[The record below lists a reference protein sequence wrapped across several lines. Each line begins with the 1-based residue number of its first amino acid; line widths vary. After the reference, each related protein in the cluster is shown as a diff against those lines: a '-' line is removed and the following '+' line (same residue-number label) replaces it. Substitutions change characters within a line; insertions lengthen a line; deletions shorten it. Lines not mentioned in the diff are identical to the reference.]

1 MEAKAEKLIDDLI
14 GGWHEWDICRD
25 YYLTVLP
32 KQIVHFDELAQL
44 NDRERKIVEELHT
57 ILSPSDW
64 QRLPEL
70 IRERKEKPNLESKP
84 FDYLAE
90 HNKRRRAKP
99 GHVPNPTLD
108 RNLSVLEKEELRK
121 RQFVQEWAK
130 HDLGYDLDPDQAASV
145 AAGDGDVQV
154 IARAGSGK
162 TRTLITR
169 ALFLQKH
176 CNVSPNE
183 LLLLAFNRKAAEDM
197 KRRLVKV
204 LGDQIPYVMTF
215 HALAHALVHPEEN
228 MVVDDGDAS
237 QFGLS
242 REVQE
247 VVDEHL
253 TSPKYLHLIRDLML
267 AQFREDW
274 ERIETGGFHLI
285 MDEFVAY
292 RRALPH
298 VSLKNDYVKSFGEK
312 VIADALFENCVEY
325 KYERNF
331 RWNGV
336 NYRPD
341 FTILTGPNRG
351 VIIEYF
357 GLQGDPDYDEMSD
370 EKRAFWAKRKEW
382 TFLEF
387 YPKDLLEN
395 GIDGFVQKLL
405 EQVGKAGVSC
415 RRRSDEE
422 IWELIKERALDGF
435 TESMQNFIG
444 RCRKKNLTPENLRDM
459 IAGHT
464 PCSTAE
470 SLFLEVGISVYEGYL
485 DRLSDNKKE
494 DFDGLMWRAATD
506 VRGAKTLFVRDRGRE
521 RGDVARLRYVLI
533 DEFQD
538 FSEMFF
544 ELVKAIRSNNPDV
557 HFFCVGDDWQAINA
571 FAGSD
576 LCYFDDFP
584 TYFHKTTRY
593 SIPTNYRSPKSIV
606 EIGNALMDGRGPRA
620 VPQRSECGLVQVGKL
635 DNFHPSALEME
646 VHNGDEITPALL
658 RVVGSYLE
666 RELDVVLLSRCNRI
680 PWYVNYNDGVT
691 SGRDSLQRF
700 LDHIR
705 TFFPREAQGR
715 ITASTVHRYKGL
727 EQSAVIVLDAVRR
740 CYPLI
745 HPNWVFLRVFGD
757 NIAEIENEERRLF
770 YVAITRAKDS
780 LAFLTETFG
789 ETPYLDD
796 INRQVRP
803 DTIAWDELPPI
814 QSLDYARVEIRV
826 FNAYNVKDQLK
837 EQKYRY
843 IGQGRYWCKT
853 VREEEFSFPNL
864 LEQPW
869 LGNGVGIEVYS
880 EAGALLYRQLPKFE
894 KRR

>member
-1 MEAKAEKLIDDLI
+1 MDARTQKLLDELI
-14 GGWHEWDICRD
+14 GGWLEWDTCGD
-25 YYLTVLP
+25 YYLKVLTP
-32 KQIVHFDELAQL
+32 KIVRFDERAQL
-44 NDRERKIVEELHT
+44 DDRERKIVEELHGT
-57 ILSPSDW
+57 ISPTEW

-70 IRERKEKPNLESKP
+70 IRERREKPKRETAP
-84 FDYLAE
+84 FDYLTE
-90 HNKRRRAKP
+90 HNKSKP
-99 GHVPNPTLD
+99 VTPDHILKADSD
-108 RNLSVLEKEELRK
+108 RSISDLEREKLRK
-121 RQFVQEWAK
+121 ANFVQEWAK
-130 HDLGYDLDPDQAASV
+130 HELGYDLDPEQAAAV

-197 KRRLVKV
+197 KRRLAKV
-204 LGDQIPYVMTF
+204 LGVQIPHVMTF

-228 MVVDDGDAS
+228 IVFDDGDAG

-242 REVQE
+242 HEVHE

-267 AQFREDW
+267 AHFREDW
-274 ERIETGGFHLI
+274 ERIEAGGFHLI
-285 MDEFVAY
+285 MDEFLAY

-312 VIADALFENCVEY
+312 VIANALFENSVEY

-331 RWNGV
+331 RWDGI

-341 FTILTGPNRG
+341 FTILTEPKRG

-357 GLQGDPDYDEMSD
+357 GLKGDPDYDAMSE

-382 TFLEF
+382 TFLEI
-387 YPKDLLEN
+387 YPKDLVEN
-395 GIDGFVQKLL
+395 GIDSFVLNLL
-405 EQVGKAGVSC
+405 EKVKQAGVSC

-435 TESMQNFIG
+435 TESMQIFIG
-444 RCRKKNLTPENLRDM
+444 RCRKKNLTPENLQYM
-459 IAGHT
+459 VAGHT
-464 PCSTAE
+464 PCSAAE
-470 SLFLEVGISVYEGYL
+470 CLFLEVGVSVYKGYL
-485 DRLSDNKKE
+485 ERLNDNKKE
-494 DFDGLMWRAATD
+494 DFDGLMWRAVSE
-506 VRGAKTLFVRDRGRE
+506 VRDGKTIFVRDRGRE
-521 RGDVARLRYVLI
+521 RGDVALLRYVLI

-544 ELVKAIRSNNPDV
+544 ELVKAIRSKNPDV
-557 HFFCVGDDWQAINA
+557 QFFCVGDDWQAINA

-576 LCYFDDFP
+576 LCYFDDFAIN
-584 TYFHKTTRY
+584 FKKTTRLT
-593 SIPTNYRSPKSIV
+593 IPTNYRSPKSIV
-606 EIGNALMDGRGPRA
+606 EVGNALMNGRGLRA

-635 DNFHPSALEME
+635 DNFQPVALEME
-646 VHNGDEITPALL
+646 KHNGDEITPALL
-658 RVVGSYLE
+658 RMLGSYLD
-666 RELDVVLLSRCNRI
+666 RDLNVVLLSRCNSI
-680 PWYVNYNDGVT
+680 PWYVNYNGGET
-691 SGRDSLQRF
+691 SGRDGLQRF

-705 TFFPREAQGR
+705 SFFPREAQDR

-789 ETPYLDD
+789 KTPYLDD

-803 DTIAWDELPPI
+803 DTIAWDDLPPI
-814 QSLDYARVEIRV
+814 QSQDYARVEIRV
-826 FNAYNVKDQLK
+826 FNAYDVKDQLK
-837 EQKYRY
+837 EQKYRWN
-843 IGQGRYWCKT
+843 GQGRYWCKT
-853 VREEEFSFPNL
+853 INEEEFSFANL

-869 LGNGVGIEVYS
+869 ARNSVEIEVYS
-880 EAGALLYRQLPKFE
+880 EAGALLHRQLPIF
-894 KRR
+894 